1 MATMARAIF
10 ITASSWALVHGPT
23 GDMVTAGVAI
33 ALRAQAADVTF
44 LAGVAECAGVG
55 RIEAEAAMQP
65 CLGVVAVDM
74 PQSLMAVAATRQSL
88 AGAVDT
94 QQSLAVVAHM
104 PVAVDTLA
112 AVAMQGAVAMQA
124 AADTARST
132 NS

>member
-1 MATMARAIF
+1 
-10 ITASSWALVHGPT
+10 
-23 GDMVTAGVAI
+23 MVTAGVAI

-44 LAGVAECAGVG
+44 LAGVAECAGGVG